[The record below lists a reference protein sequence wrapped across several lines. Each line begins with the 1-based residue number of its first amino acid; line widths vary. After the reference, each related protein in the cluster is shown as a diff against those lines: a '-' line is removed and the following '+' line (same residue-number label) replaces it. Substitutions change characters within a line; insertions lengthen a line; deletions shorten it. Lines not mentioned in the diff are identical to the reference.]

1 MITKIILKYENLEEE
16 QEHKLLDWLANCEE
30 KKEIPF
36 KLFLHKGGV
45 NNKMVEILNECA
57 SQDPEPSGK
66 QGSKRQ
72 DTNHIG
78 ALAQW

>member
-45 NNKMVEILNECA
+45 NNKMVEIERKL
-57 SQDPEPSGK
+57 
-66 QGSKRQ
+66 
-72 DTNHIG
+72 
-78 ALAQW
+78 